1 MFRGWEAF
9 YALIGSAAGA
19 LIGIMFL
26 VATLTAGR
34 DPAQVL
40 RGSRVYITPIV
51 FHFAVVLVVSIV
63 AEIPN
68 LSIVAADV
76 VLALTA
82 AAGFLYAA
90 VTTVRIYSPGWREG
104 PDFWDRC
111 FYGFFPLLAYLTLV
125 GTVGLTWTAA
135 DTSVYVVGA
144 TMIVLLLI
152 GITNAWDMATTLT
165 QRRSES

>member
-1 MFRGWEAF
+1 MMFRGWENF

-34 DPAQVL
+34 DPTQVS
-40 RGSRVYITPIV
+40 RGARVYITPIV
-51 FHFAVVLVVSIV
+51 FHFAAVLVVSVV

-68 LSIVAADV
+68 LSIVAADI
-76 VLALTA
+76 VLGMVA

-90 VTTVRIYSPGWREG
+90 VTTVRIFSPGWRDG
-104 PDFWDRC
+104 PDMWDKC
-111 FYGFFPLLAYLTLV
+111 FYGLFPVLTYLTLV
-125 GTVGLTWTAA
+125 GTTGFVWFAIEA
-135 DTSVYVVGA
+135 SVYAVGA
-144 TMIVLLLI
+144 SMLVLLLI

-165 QRRSES
+165 QKRP

>member
-1 MFRGWEAF
+1 MFSGWEDF

-34 DPAQVL
+34 DPAQVS
-40 RGSRVYITPIV
+40 RGARVYITPIV
-51 FHFAVVLVVSIV
+51 FHFAVVLVVSVV

-68 LSIVAADV
+68 LSIVAAGI

-82 AAGFLYAA
+82 TAGFLYAA
-90 VTTVRIYSPGWREG
+90 VTTARIFSPGWRDG
-104 PDFWDRC
+104 PDFWDKC

-125 GTVGLTWTAA
+125 GTAGLVWFAR
-135 DTSVYVVGA
+135 DPSVYVVGA
-144 TMIVLLLI
+144 TMLVLLLI

-165 QRRSES
+165 QRRP